1 MKYYYLSN
9 RRKTS
14 SILRLWVD
22 HFLWV
27 VPSRDHIGVNEGND
41 DFCLAIRS
49 GPLAFSSVASF
60 QPLSQPFSSWAHPSC
75 PWLTYLWF
83 VCKSYL
89 TIIYVEVSWYPLSA
103 QIHLSPLNYEPRHHS
118 EWFLS
123 VRDGHPPVGTCQAL
137 YLPFLSKRTPP
148 QLILEYF
155 FTRASAVP
163 SSYINGS

>member
-1 MKYYYLSN
+1 MM
-9 RRKTS
+9 TS
-14 SILRLWVD
+14 AWPLGQDL
-22 HFLWV
+22 L
-27 VPSRDHIGVNEGND
+27 PSAQQH
-41 DFCLAIRS
+41 L
-49 GPLAFSSVASF
+49 FS
-60 QPLSQPFSSWAHPSC
+60 PYPNPFPPEPSC

-123 VRDGHPPVGTCQAL
+123 VRDGHPPVGTCLAL

-163 SSYINGS
+163 SSYINGSQLALNRQKGEVGGEEGETDKMCQSVFTVLQFKC